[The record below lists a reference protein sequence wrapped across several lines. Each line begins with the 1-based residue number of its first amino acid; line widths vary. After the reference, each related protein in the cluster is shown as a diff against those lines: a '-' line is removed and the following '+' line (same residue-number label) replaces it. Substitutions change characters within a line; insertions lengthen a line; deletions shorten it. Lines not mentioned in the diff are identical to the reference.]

1 LISFFLQNPRKQGP
15 ETQGSTAELITG
27 LVQLVP
33 QSHMPEIAQEAME
46 VRGKMNSR
54 HSLLFFFLYTSLIF
68 FRFMGSVS
76 NG

>member
-1 LISFFLQNPRKQGP
+1 MQNPRKQGP

-46 VRGKMNSR
+46 VRGDEFWALEEKVVTMYIL
-54 HSLLFFFLYTSLIF
+54 HVFFVCGFYE
-68 FRFMGSVS
+68 
-76 NG
+76 

>member
-1 LISFFLQNPRKQGP
+1 MPISSHSIFLPPLSSCQMIFFFNRGLFLQNPRKQGP

-46 VRGKMNSR
+46 VREK
-54 HSLLFFFLYTSLIF
+54 
-68 FRFMGSVS
+68 
-76 NG
+76 